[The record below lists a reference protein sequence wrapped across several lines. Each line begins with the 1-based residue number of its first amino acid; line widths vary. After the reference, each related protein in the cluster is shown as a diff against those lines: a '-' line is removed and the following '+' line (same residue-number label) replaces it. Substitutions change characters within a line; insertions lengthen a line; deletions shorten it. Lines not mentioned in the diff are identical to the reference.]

1 MFRTFTTAAILAL
14 TITAA
19 QAGPSAIV
27 RFSDLDPSRPAD
39 TQVLNGRIE
48 KAAKTTCNTVKTSRT
63 TSTTMFY
70 NHWYAGCVNDTV
82 AETSAR
88 IAAVSGKYRAIA
100 SK

>member
-1 MFRTFTTAAILAL
+1 MFRTFTTAAMLAL

-19 QAGPSAIV
+19 QADPAITV
-27 RFSDLDPSRPAD
+27 RFGDLDLSRPAD

-48 KAAKTTCNTVKTSRT
+48 KAAETACTVPDSRSTSIY
-63 TSTTMFY
+63 Y
-70 NHWYAGCVNDTV
+70 NQWHARCVSHAV

-88 IAAVSGKYRAIA
+88 IASVTSSKNRSFA

>member
-1 MFRTFTTAAILAL
+1 MFRTFATAAILTL

-27 RFSDLDPSRPAD
+27 RLSDLDLSRPAD

-48 KAAKTTCNTVKTSRT
+48 KAAEAACNSVKASS
-63 TSTTMFY
+63 STLNY
-70 NHWYAGCVNDTV
+70 NHWYARCVSNTV

-88 IAAVSGKYRAIA
+88 IAAVSGKSRAIA